1 MLIGTSAAV
10 AGAILIWKV
19 LNNSS
24 ISTNLNKA
32 NIKYKIALEDSNTKY
47 SFKLIAKE
55 ILTHDTRR
63 FRFGLPS
70 DEHVSGLPVGNHI
83 TVSAKINGELVVR
96 LIF

>member
-1 MLIGTSAAV
+1 LLIGTGAAV
-10 AGAILIWKV
+10 VGAILIWKV

-24 ISTNLNKA
+24 ISMNSNKA
-32 NIKYKIALEDSNTKY
+32 NKKCKIALEDSNIKY

-83 TVSAKINGELVVR
+83 TVSAKHNGELVVR

>member
-1 MLIGTSAAV
+1 MLVGTGAAV
-10 AGAILIWKV
+10 VGAILIWKV

-24 ISTNLNKA
+24 ISTNSNKA
-32 NIKYKIALEDSNTKY
+32 NIKYKIALEDSNIKY
-47 SFKLIAKE
+47 PFKLIAKE

-96 LIF
+96 